1 MPIKTSNNEEGQKV
15 PELPERITV
24 GPTKEFE
31 GSYRYRRDMLQTIAA
46 STLAVEVIEVCMAM
60 QVSLLPRL

>member
-15 PELPERITV
+15 PERITV

-60 QVSLLPRL
+60 QVSLG